1 MRAALRAV
9 LRTALP
15 CALGC
20 AAAQFYFWTLFLDP
34 VAAGHETQQV
44 AIVGGVVVAGLVFYV
59 VMKQI
64 RKAQGVDVTLAF
76 KEIPIE

>member
-1 MRAALRAV
+1 MIVAGVFIIGFA
-9 LRTALP
+9 
-15 CALGC
+15 
-20 AAAQFYFWTLFLDP
+20 FYF
-34 VAAGHETQQV
+34 
-44 AIVGGVVVAGLVFYV
+44 